1 MDTPI
6 SQQRAVGICL
16 VLGSILV
23 LVALWDMPR
32 GLRVETRSKVQ
43 NPALMLRERAEV
55 SSIRKS
61 W

>member
-43 NPALMLRERAEV
+43 NPA
-55 SSIRKS
+55 
-61 W
+61 